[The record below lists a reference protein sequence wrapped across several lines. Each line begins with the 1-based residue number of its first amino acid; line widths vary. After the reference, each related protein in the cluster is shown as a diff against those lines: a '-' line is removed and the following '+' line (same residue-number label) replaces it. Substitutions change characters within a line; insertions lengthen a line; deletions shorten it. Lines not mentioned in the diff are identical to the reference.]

1 MERLYYFIKNY
12 GEVGLFEG
20 DLMGYVS
27 NSLINILKEIIN
39 VPFEYEVFRDTDKSG
54 KCFSYVEFNISKLI
68 KDSKEKTS
76 EWDELFNALR

>member
-1 MERLYYFIKNY
+1 MEKLYYFIKNY

-39 VPFEYEVFRDTDKSG
+39 VPFEYDVFRDTDRTG

-68 KDSKEKTS
+68 KNSKDKTND
-76 EWDELFNALR
+76 WIDLFDALR